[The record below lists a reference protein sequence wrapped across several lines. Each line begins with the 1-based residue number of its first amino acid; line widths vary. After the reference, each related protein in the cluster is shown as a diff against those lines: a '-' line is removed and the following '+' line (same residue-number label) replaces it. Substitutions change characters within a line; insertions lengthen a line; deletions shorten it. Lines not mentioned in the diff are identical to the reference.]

1 MFGRKT
7 KPKKQ
12 YTIKQGWMPHSFYD
26 TKVEADRAVKRL
38 MKRGYKVKFA
48 KRTTGRNK
56 GQWEVRTK
64 LDE

>member
-1 MFGRKT
+1 MFGRKK
-7 KPKKQ
+7 KPVKK
-12 YTIKQGWMPHSFYD
+12 YTIKQGWMPYSFHD
-26 TKVEADRAVKRL
+26 TRVEAERVAKRL
-38 MKRGYKVKFA
+38 TKKGYQVKFA